1 MSDDPLG
8 VGFGGVC
15 ARLWV
20 SEVEAE
26 DAWWSTSVDACLLQV
41 INGLLASFVG
51 AQGPC
56 TC

>member
-8 VGFGGVC
+8 VGFGGVW
-15 ARLWV
+15 ALLRV

-41 INGLLASFVG
+41 NSVVAFLCLGL
-51 AQGPC
+51 
-56 TC
+56 